1 MNPVKFLRS
10 LTVCGLLATTP
21 GCKQEQPSPYSEA
34 LGSGKGREVAA
45 LADGPVS
52 VRPQEDYL
60 SVILPGHL
68 VIIQKDRLLVD
79 AEERGT
85 FPATSTRFHVT
96 FTNGTLRVLANGSEV
111 LKTAL
116 AAAPAAPAPG
126 KKK

>member
-10 LTVCGLLATTP
+10 LTACGLLALTF
-21 GCKQEQPSPYSEA
+21 GCQQEQPSPYTEA
-34 LGSGKGREVAA
+34 LGSVPGREVAA
-45 LADGPVS
+45 LADCPVT

-85 FPATSTRFHVT
+85 FPATSSRFHVT
-96 FTNGTLRVLANGSEV
+96 FTNGTLRVLANGAEV
-111 LKTAL
+111 LKTPL
-116 AAAPAAPAPG
+116 AAASAAPAPE

>member
-10 LTVCGLLATTP
+10 LTACGLLATTP
-21 GCKQEQPSPYSEA
+21 GCQQEQPSPYTEA
-34 LGSGKGREVAA
+34 LGSGQGNEVAA
-45 LADGPVS
+45 LADGPVT
-52 VRPQEDYL
+52 VRAQEDYL

-85 FPATSTRFHVT
+85 FPAISTRFHVT
-96 FTNGTLRVLANGSEV
+96 FTNGPLRVLANGSEV
-111 LKTAL
+111 LQPAL
-116 AAAPAAPAPG
+116 AAAPAAHPPG